1 MGANSNKYGI
11 REAPPESEPSPGF
24 VRISKVEIYQG
35 KSVISVCRKAQTG
48 GYEMHS
54 RAVKKAKKY
63 SAVTAVE
70 LRCKSSKL
78 GI

>member
-11 REAPPESEPSPGF
+11 REAPPQRGL

-48 GYEMHS
+48 YEMHS
-54 RAVKKAKKY
+54 RAVKKARKIQCSY
-63 SAVTAVE
+63 SSRTE
-70 LRCKSSKL
+70 MQSSKL
-78 GI
+78 GM